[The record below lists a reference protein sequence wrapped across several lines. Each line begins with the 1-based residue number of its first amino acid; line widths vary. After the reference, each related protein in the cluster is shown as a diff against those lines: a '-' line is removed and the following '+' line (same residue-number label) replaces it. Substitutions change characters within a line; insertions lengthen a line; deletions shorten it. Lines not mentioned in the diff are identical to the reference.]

1 MHSNSLVVVIIPT
14 LNEERF
20 IAACLDSVLQQT
32 YPLDKL
38 DIMVVDGGSKDQ
50 TVTIVEQYHQRYPNI
65 RLLHNERKIQSVA
78 FNIGVAN
85 STAPYI
91 VRLDAHATYN
101 KEYITLCI
109 EALQSDSKRG
119 NTGGG
124 VLIQAQNDSLW
135 AVCNQI
141 LNYSKFG
148 IGGATFRVGNQP
160 GNVDT
165 VPFGAFPRTVV
176 EEIGGMREDLPRGED
191 NEYNSRIRKAG
202 YDIYYNPEIKIY
214 YYARPTLASSCKQM
228 LANGESIG
236 HLLYIDGDAVGLR
249 HLVPLF
255 FVLGLL
261 IGPVLALLWEPFLYL
276 WAVGICAYFL
286 CDIVASVQA
295 TYKRGLKYTLPLCW
309 LFFCVHISY
318 GIGTI
323 KGIFYNIGK

>member
-1 MHSNSLVVVIIPT
+1 MDNVSNVAIIIPA

-32 YPLDKL
+32 YLLDKM
-38 DIMVVDGGSKDQ
+38 DIMVVDGGSTDK
-50 TVTIVEQYHQRYPNI
+50 TTTIVEQYHRQYGNI
-65 RLLHNERKIQSVA
+65 RLLRNGRKIQSVA
-78 FNIGVAN
+78 FNIGVDN

-101 KEYITLCI
+101 KEYIALCI
-109 EALQSDSKRG
+109 DALQADSKRG
-119 NTGGG
+119 NAGGRFI
-124 VLIQAQNDSLW
+124 IQAQNDSLW

-148 IGGATFRVGNQP
+148 IGGAAFRVGNQA

-165 VPFGAFPRTVV
+165 VPFGAFPRTMIDK
-176 EEIGGMREDLPRGED
+176 IGGMREDLPRGED

-214 YYARPTLASSCKQM
+214 YYARPTLRSSCRQM
-228 LANGESIG
+228 FANGESIG
-236 HLLYIDGDAVGLR
+236 HLLYIDKDAIGLR

-261 IGPVLALLWEPFLYL
+261 LGPLLALLWKPFLYPWL
-276 WAVGICAYFL
+276 VGVFAYLL

-295 TYKRGLKYTLPLCW
+295 TYTRGLKYTLPLCW
-309 LFFCVHISY
+309 LFLCVHVSY
-318 GIGTI
+318 GIGTV
-323 KGIFYNIGK
+323 KGILMHKL